1 MQSKTSFFN
10 RTLFRKNLSR
20 YWPLWGFASFVGF
33 LAPAALL
40 VRVIQSGET
49 SVAPLRV
56 REIYYYLVADAVPI
70 VSIAYAILCAM
81 AVWSYLY
88 NARSVG
94 MMHSL
99 PIRREGLFLTN
110 LLSGLAMMAIP
121 YLVAG
126 GLGTLLFACCG
137 GFDAWGTL
145 ATVLAVIGQSV
156 TFFGLATFCAFLTGN
171 IFALPV
177 LYFLLNFLAPLG
189 DWLCNL
195 FARGFLFGFTA
206 DYSGT
211 VDFLCP
217 MVYLTQRLYV
227 NSEYETVRDSALEY
241 QNRLT
246 SVTLENAWLIAAY
259 AAAGLVFLALAYLLY
274 RRRESERAGD
284 VVAVRVFRPVF
295 RFGVAALSALLGGR
309 LLYALLWE
317 SFQAG
322 DTFTP
327 VPLAICLMVAGL
339 IGYYAAS
346 MLLAKS
352 LRVFRGSAVGALCL
366 VAACAAFCAGMR
378 YDLFGI
384 ERRIPDQ
391 NEIAQL
397 EIYLARNTYYL
408 TPEDQPELLSGA
420 QDLQRTLIAQ
430 KDLIRSNYE
439 TYRHGGSSSD
449 ILTAAGTMQG
459 AETYRHGGSS
469 SDPDASTN
477 IRYVYTLKNGATVE
491 RFYTV
496 SFARSD
502 LQTSGSYANVM
513 DSFVNSPALRQA
525 RLRWGDPEFHV
536 ESGWFSIQDG
546 DDNFTLGT
554 QECETLLSAIARD
567 AENGNWGRYD
577 WFEDDGTAYAMDL
590 SFDFYRDLIDEH
602 GTHYRSYDSIYI
614 TVRPEMT
621 ETKQALLD
629 LNLATE
635 QDFVTWQELNGITT
649 EA

>member
-49 SVAPLRV
+49 SVEPLVV
-56 REIYYYLVADAVPI
+56 REGYYYLLGNAVPI
-70 VSIAYAILCAM
+70 VSLVYAILCAM

-99 PIRREGLFLTN
+99 PIRREGIFLTN

-145 ATVLAVIGQSV
+145 VTVLAVIAQSV

-259 AAAGLVFLALAYLLY
+259 AAAGLVFLALAFLLY

-327 VPLAICLMVAGL
+327 VPLAICLIVAGL

-384 ERRIPDQ
+384 ERRIPAEG
-391 NEIAQL
+391 EIAQL

-408 TPEDQPELLSGA
+408 TPEDQPELLAGA

-449 ILTAAGTMQG
+449 
-459 AETYRHGGSS
+459 
-469 SDPDASTN
+469 PDASTN
-477 IRYVYTLKNGATVE
+477 IRYIYTLKNGATVE
-491 RFYTV
+491 RFYVV

-536 ESGWFSIQDG
+536 ESGSFDSQSTG
-546 DDNFTLGT
+546 DYFNLGT

-577 WFEDDGTAYAMDL
+577 WFEDDQSAYAMDL

>member
-49 SVAPLRV
+49 SVEPLVV
-56 REIYYYLVADAVPI
+56 REIYYYLLADAVPI
-70 VSIAYAILCAM
+70 VSLVYAILCAM

-145 ATVLAVIGQSV
+145 ATILAVIGQSV

-366 VAACAAFCAGMR
+366 VAACVAFCAGMR

-391 NEIAQL
+391 NEITQL

-449 ILTAAGTMQG
+449 
-459 AETYRHGGSS
+459 
-469 SDPDASTN
+469 PDASTN
-477 IRYVYTLKNGATVE
+477 IRYIYTLKNGATVE

-502 LQTSGSYANVM
+502 LSVPGSYANAM
-513 DSFVNSPALRQA
+513 DAYVNSPALRQA
-525 RLRWGDPEFHV
+525 RLRWNDPEFHV
-536 ESGWFSIQDG
+536 EGGAFNSRSTG
-546 DDNFTLGT
+546 DYFALGT
-554 QECETLLSAIARD
+554 QECEGLLSAIAKD

-577 WFEDDGTAYAMDL
+577 WFEDDQAAYAMDL

>member
-33 LAPAALL
+33 LAPAAAL
-40 VRVIQSGET
+40 VRMAQSGSM
-49 SVAPLRV
+49 SVEPLVV
-56 REIYYYLVADAVPI
+56 RQSYYYLVGDIVPI
-70 VSIAYAILCAM
+70 ISLVYAILCAM
-81 AVWSYLY
+81 AVWNYLY
-88 NARSVG
+88 NPRSVG

-99 PIRREGLFLTN
+99 PIRRQGLFLTN

-177 LYFLLNFLAPLG
+177 LYFLFNFLAPLG

-206 DYSGT
+206 DYSGS

-217 MVYLTQRLYV
+217 VVYLTQRLYV
-227 NSEYETVRDSALEY
+227 NTEMSYQEVFNVQGGGHSTEYVI
-241 QNRLT
+241 T

-295 RFGVAALSALLGGR
+295 RFGVATLSALLGGR

-317 SFQAG
+317 SFQVG

-327 VPLAICLMVAGL
+327 VPLAICLIVAGL

-366 VAACAAFCAGMR
+366 VAACVAFCAGMR

-391 NEIAQL
+391 NEITQL

-449 ILTAAGTMQG
+449 
-459 AETYRHGGSS
+459 
-469 SDPDASTN
+469 PDASTN
-477 IRYVYTLKNGATVE
+477 IRYIYTLKNGATVE

-502 LQTSGSYANVM
+502 LSVPGSYANAM
-513 DSFVNSPALRQA
+513 DAYVNSPALRQA
-525 RLRWGDPEFHV
+525 RLRWSDPEFHV
-536 ESGWFSIQDG
+536 EGGSFDSQSTG
-546 DDNFTLGT
+546 DYFALGT
-554 QECETLLSAIARD
+554 QECERLLAAIAQD

>member
-99 PIRREGLFLTN
+99 PIRRQGLFLTN

-145 ATVLAVIGQSV
+145 VTVLAVIAQSV

-327 VPLAICLMVAGL
+327 VPLAICLIVAGL

-449 ILTAAGTMQG
+449 
-459 AETYRHGGSS
+459 
-469 SDPDASTN
+469 PDASTN

-536 ESGWFSIQDG
+536 ESGWFSLQESG
-546 DDNFTLGT
+546 DNFALGT
-554 QECETLLSAIARD
+554 QECERLLSAIAQD

-590 SFDFYRDLIDEH
+590 GFDFYRDLIDEH
-602 GTHYRSYDSIYI
+602 GTHYQSYDSIYI

>member
-145 ATVLAVIGQSV
+145 ATILAVIGQSV

-327 VPLAICLMVAGL
+327 VPLAICLIVAGL

-366 VAACAAFCAGMR
+366 VAACVAFCAGMR

-391 NEIAQL
+391 NEITQL

-449 ILTAAGTMQG
+449 
-459 AETYRHGGSS
+459 
-469 SDPDASTN
+469 PDASTN
-477 IRYVYTLKNGATVE
+477 IRYIYTLKNGATVE

-502 LQTSGSYANVM
+502 LSVPGSYANAM
-513 DSFVNSPALRQA
+513 DAYVNSPALRQA